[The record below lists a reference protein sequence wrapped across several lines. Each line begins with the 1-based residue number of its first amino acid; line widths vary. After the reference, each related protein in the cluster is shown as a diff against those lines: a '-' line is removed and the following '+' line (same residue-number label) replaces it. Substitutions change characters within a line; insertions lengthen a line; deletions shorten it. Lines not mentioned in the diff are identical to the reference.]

1 MAADK
6 RSEYL
11 SKIIV
16 TYVTV
21 AWLPYCGSL
30 CVFSLIFAIMSRD
43 PVDIDKLYTPYLV
56 LYVMISFHLK
66 VCMIYFSVFYLHL
79 LLLRLPWNQHT
90 FMGWM
95 AESTYI
101 TTGICAYFLS
111 NNSLLAYFIA
121 SCLYHRAYCYT
132 LKSLLNQL
140 DDKTFTS
147 RLKIKILLKDVIQ
160 LHSTAKDV
168 FYQSADLFSIFILI
182 LLGGGMI
189 FMACCMFQTD
199 SV

>member
-1 MAADK
+1 MASLLWITLCIQFNIRHIEL
-6 RSEYL
+6 RSGGHRQTL
-11 SKIIV
+11 HSI
-16 TYVTV
+16 
-21 AWLPYCGSL
+21 
-30 CVFSLIFAIMSRD
+30 FSSVCHNNLFSFR
-43 PVDIDKLYTPYLV
+43 VGY
-56 LYVMISFHLK
+56 ISP
-66 VCMIYFSVFYLHL
+66 VFYLHL
-79 LLLRLPWNQHT
+79 FRLPWNQHT

-121 SCLYHRAYCYT
+121 TCLYHRAYCYT

-147 RLKIKILLKDVIQ
+147 RPKLKILLKDIIQ

-199 SV
+199 LVCISIRNKELEPFILFHSF